1 VAERRAGRVG
11 VLLWIAKQAAED
23 ICNLHGRLM
32 VGAGR
37 TKMHGLQPRAE
48 RNASTARDKD
58 RGIYVS
64 VTYYVAG

>member
-1 VAERRAGRVG
+1 MDR
-11 VLLWIAKQAAED
+11 
-23 ICNLHGRLM
+23 
-32 VGAGR
+32 AGR

-48 RNASTARDKD
+48 RNAFTARDKD